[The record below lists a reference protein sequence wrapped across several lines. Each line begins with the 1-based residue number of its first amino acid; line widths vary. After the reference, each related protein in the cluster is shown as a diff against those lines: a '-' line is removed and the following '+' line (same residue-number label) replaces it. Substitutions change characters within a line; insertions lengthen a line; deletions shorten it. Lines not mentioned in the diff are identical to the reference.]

1 MAWIT
6 VLSTLTSL
14 EASRLGSRF
23 AATRPAAARHAFVRL
38 RVAHPRDPYATLA
51 FGILAVLW
59 ATGVVAG
66 LVMADVASVAILLG
80 MPVAV
85 VAVFL
90 IWQTLETRPG
100 ATTVLFCITAFLVDA
115 TFRYR
120 DYTDKSVDAQILVR
134 ASSWLLI
141 LLVALWHIGSLLP
154 TMLTP
159 VFLMWT
165 VVYTWFLVTTAWA
178 VSPVY
183 SAIAVV
189 SIFAFH
195 LFSLHIA
202 ARFREQSIVETT
214 ILMVTLVSLVSILE
228 YKLVPSLGSMT
239 EWIGNVRVP
248 ISRMRGMTT
257 SANAIG
263 AQSGVGLLLIGLY
276 WRELRRWNLLVVV
289 AAAGICLLSVLLSQN
304 RSTLLALAVLI
315 FAYYLLRPRNL
326 PWAILA
332 LGGVA
337 IVLALVLP
345 FVGDPLGLLSRS
357 GKGDEITSATGRTLI
372 WARVL
377 LLWKDHPVFGYGY
390 GSMLFILPNQPGLF
404 HAASHAHNLL
414 LESLISTGVIGF
426 ALVVSSFAVTTVTA
440 VRWRATRPLC
450 LMLLILIRGMTE
462 ATPFNGV
469 ASFSAL
475 SITLAAALIAVRAT
489 EGRRPRIRTAG
500 ATMPSRT
507 AVPAAASQ

>member
-1 MAWIT
+1 MI
-6 VLSTLTSL
+6 VYGTL
-14 EASRLGSRF
+14 G
-23 AATRPAAARHAFVRL
+23 
-38 RVAHPRDPYATLA
+38 
-51 FGILAVLW
+51 VLW
-59 ATGVVAG
+59 LAGIVAG
-66 LVMADVASVAILLG
+66 LLQPDLPSVAILLG
-80 MPVAV
+80 MPAAV

-90 IWQTLETRPG
+90 IWEMLEARPG
-100 ATTVLFCITAFLVDA
+100 ATTVLFCVAAFLVDA

-120 DYTDKSVDAQILVR
+120 DYADKSVDAQIIVR
-134 ASSWLLI
+134 AASWALI
-141 LLVALWHIGSLLP
+141 LLVALWHTGSLLP

-189 SIFAFH
+189 SLFAFH

-202 ARFREQSIVETT
+202 VRFKEQSIVETM
-214 ILMVTLVSLVSILE
+214 IIMVTFVSFVSILE

-248 ISRMRGMTT
+248 ISRMRGITT

-276 WRELRRWNLLVVV
+276 WRELRRWNMIWILV
-289 AAAGICLLSVLLSQN
+289 AASICILSVLLSQN

-326 PWAILA
+326 PWALLA
-332 LGGVA
+332 LGGIA
-337 IVLALVLP
+337 ILLALVLP

-390 GSMLFILPNQPGLF
+390 GSMLFILPTQPGLF

-426 ALVVSSFAVTTVTA
+426 VLVVSSFVVAVVTA

-475 SITLAAALIAVRAT
+475 SITLAVALIAVRAT
-489 EGRRPRIRTAG
+489 EGRRPAAGPTRQPAMPQPALQTA
-500 ATMPSRT
+500 AP
-507 AVPAAASQ
+507 